1 MVKISLLET
10 HHNEFKSH
18 SDKKSEGGE
27 DGTLLAERRAW
38 EDEKVQFVQG
48 TAMRWNVGRGREQ
61 VEDLTAWGVP

>member
-27 DGTLLAERRAW
+27 DGTLLAERRA
-38 EDEKVQFVQG
+38 
-48 TAMRWNVGRGREQ
+48 
-61 VEDLTAWGVP
+61 